1 MVIKMRYT
9 PYCSGY
15 ATKPSRPADG
25 GFDLHIGQVI
35 KTFIYCLAKGVIM
48 IRTLGCALAALLLTS
63 SMAFAAPVT
72 LKLGH
77 IADPQNP
84 YAQGAEKFA
93 ELVKEKTGGSVVV
106 QVFPSSQLGNQRDLV
121 EGLTFGTVDMT
132 LTSTAVF
139 GNFVPEMGVFD
150 LPFLF
155 RDVEH
160 AYKALDTVGM
170 DIAKQG
176 EARGIK
182 TLAMM
187 ENGVRHMTN
196 SRQPIKVP
204 ADMKGLKVRVMEQPV
219 YIEMMKQLG
228 ASPTPM
234 AFSEIY
240 TALQKGVIDG
250 QENPLAHIWTSRF
263 FEVQKY
269 ISLTAHTYS
278 AEPVLISTI
287 AWKKLSPE
295 QQQAML
301 EAAVEA
307 AAWQRNLCRELESQ
321 YITNINESGK
331 STINDDVDLAA
342 FAEATK
348 PTWKIFADKHK
359 NGQAIIDRIV
369 NTK

>member
-1 MVIKMRYT
+1 MISKV
-9 PYCSGY
+9 
-15 ATKPSRPADG
+15 
-25 GFDLHIGQVI
+25 LH
-35 KTFIYCLAKGVIM
+35 KLC
-48 IRTLGCALAALLLTS
+48 CAAALLLLSATVAS
-63 SMAFAAPVT
+63 AAPVT
-72 LKLGH
+72 FKLGH
-77 IADPQNP
+77 IADPKNP

-93 ELVKEKTGGSVVV
+93 ELVKEKTNGSVVV
-106 QVFPSSQLGNQRDLV
+106 EVFPSSQLGNQRDLV

-155 RDVEH
+155 RDVQH

-170 DIAKQG
+170 EIAKQG
-176 EARGIK
+176 ESRGIK

-196 SRQPIKVP
+196 SKHPIKEP
-204 ADMKGLKVRVMEQPV
+204 KDMKGLKIRVMEQPV
-219 YIEMMKQLG
+219 YIEMMKLLG

-240 TALQKGVIDG
+240 TALEKGVIDG

-263 FEVQKY
+263 FEVQKF
-269 ISLTAHTYS
+269 ISLTGHTYS
-278 AEPVLISTI
+278 AEPVLISMI
-287 AWKKLSPE
+287 AWNKLSPE
-295 QQQAML
+295 QQKAITD
-301 EAAVEA
+301 AATEA
-307 AAWQRNLCRELESQ
+307 AAWQRDLCRKLEGD
-321 YITNINESGK
+321 YKEKITASGK
-331 STINDDVDLAA
+331 SAINDDVDLKA

-348 PTWKIFADKHK
+348 PTWQIFARKHK
-359 NGQAIIDRIV
+359 NGQKIIDQIV